1 MGACKASCR
10 EEGNFQ
16 PQTRVHYLH
25 RSAGSTVIK
34 RIKSILG
41 TNKNLRPKTCIWVLN
56 KWRECKKNNIF
67 RSGILK
73 PEYVRNN
80 EENISTVK
88 NITLFPGTRSHIG
101 KGSRKGLQKF
111 LRLWSQDCQVNSAVT
126 DCGQN
131 HLETLRPFVHTETG
145 VS

>member
-1 MGACKASCR
+1 MASPSAHLSSLRRHNLPLDRKRWVLGGILSRGGKLPPTNTC
-10 EEGNFQ
+10 
-16 PQTRVHYLH
+16 VHYLH

-41 TNKNLRPKTCIWVLN
+41 TNKNLRTKTCIWVLN
-56 KWRECKKNNIF
+56 KRRECKKNNIF

-88 NITLFPGTRSHIG
+88 NSHTI
-101 KGSRKGLQKF
+101 SRKQITDWKRKQKGTTEI
-111 LRLWSQDCQVNSAVT
+111 S
-126 DCGQN
+126 
-131 HLETLRPFVHTETG
+131 ETL
-145 VS
+145 VSRLPGK